1 MTNNPY
7 PLFSYYPALASVF
20 PVLPVANL
28 PTPVQRLKAM
38 EQTLSLDDIWCKR
51 DDQSALPYGGNK
63 VRKLAFLLGWAKAQ
77 NYNSILTYGAA
88 GSNHALATALYARQH
103 GFTCH
108 ALLSPQENS
117 PAVRKNLLGHL
128 AAHTQLHPIE
138 GRRDGAS
145 VTREIM
151 QEEFRQ
157 TGKYPF
163 IIPPGGSSP
172 LGILGYINAGIELA
186 EQIKNGML
194 PEPDFIYVASGT
206 MGTCVGLLIGLQCA
220 GLYSVKVIAVRVTT
234 APYTSPE
241 KARSLYHATCHMLH
255 DSCSEFPKFDFPETQ
270 FALDDTQLGTGY
282 GIPTTAAKSAV
293 TMVQTQEN
301 IPLESTYTGKALA
314 GLVAQA
320 NMGMFHGRN
329 VLFWNTYNSQ
339 NLDTLIN
346 EKLYNAL
353 PEKLHSYFL
362 TSM

>member
-1 MTNNPY
+1 MTCNPY

-20 PVLPVANL
+20 PVLPLANL
-28 PTPVQRLKAM
+28 PTPVQRLHAM
-38 EQTLSLDDIWCKR
+38 EQTLSLAGLWSKCDDK
-51 DDQSALPYGGNK
+51 SALPYGGNK

-88 GSNHALATALYARQH
+88 GSNHALATALYSRQY

-128 AAHTQLHPIE
+128 AAQTILHPIS
-138 GRRDGAS
+138 GRRDGSS
-145 VTREIM
+145 VTRETM
-151 QEEFRQ
+151 QQEYRQ

-172 LGILGYINAGIELA
+172 LGILGYINAGMELA
-186 EQIKNGML
+186 EQIKGGCL
-194 PEPDFIYVASGT
+194 PQLDRIYVASGT

-220 GLYSVKVIAVRVTT
+220 GLHSVKVIAVRVTI

-255 DSCSEFPKFDFPETQ
+255 DSCSEFPRYEFPEKQ
-270 FALDDTQLGTGY
+270 FVLDDTHLGTGY
-282 GIPTTAAKSAV
+282 GIPTAAAKAAV
-293 TMVQTQEN
+293 TMIQAKES

-314 GLVAQA
+314 GLVAHTS
-320 NMGMFHGRN
+320 MGLLQGKN

-339 NLDTLIN
+339 SLDALIN
-346 EKLYNAL
+346 EKLYSAL
-353 PEKLHSYFL
+353 PVKLHTYFQ
-362 TSM
+362 T